1 MPSSTEHE
9 TREQPSGAV
18 PTDAASRAG
27 DAPSAAT
34 DEPLAPTQP
43 VIPPDSYGPGS
54 RMILASVVAGLVA
67 LPSAWLLSYGAS
79 LPFFLGLFFF
89 PLFGLLISAVA
100 VRVAAPLRPYRT
112 APVLA
117 GTTLLVF
124 IGWGGALF
132 VEARDFPADVGDEM
146 LEKTYDLGGRTP
158 EQFKADVAEQVRGY
172 LKRVSPPGGVLGYI
186 RWTLTAGR
194 IPAGELPDVGRTPG
208 TPLVRGFWWA
218 FRVVASLALF
228 AFGIASQTFA
238 LRHVTDPASSWL
250 NDDDD

>member
-9 TREQPSGAV
+9 TPEQTSAA
-18 PTDAASRAG
+18 TSADAASPTAN
-27 DAPSAAT
+27 APSAAT
-34 DEPLAPTQP
+34 DDPTAPSTP
-43 VIPPDSYGPGS
+43 AIPPDAYGPGS
-54 RMILASVVAGLVA
+54 RMIVASLVASIVA

-117 GTTLLVF
+117 GTTLLVL

-132 VEARDFPADVGDEM
+132 IEARDFPADVGDEM
-146 LEKTYDLGGRTP
+146 LEKTYDLGDRTP
-158 EQFKADVAEQVRGY
+158 EEFTADVAEQVRGY
-172 LKRVSPPGGVLGYI
+172 LKRVAPPGGVLGYI

-228 AFGIASQTFA
+228 SFGIASQTFA
-238 LRHVTDPASSWL
+238 LRYVTDPASSWL
-250 NDDDD
+250 DDDDD